1 MGITPLLLSVKGQ
14 TVPGAKASC
23 DNAVARL
30 GHTLVG
36 GAAVAAS
43 PLLFG
48 ESSFFE
54 LFTMRKFFTTLLAT
68 VTFAILPFISA
79 FSQSPDTLPDGSVR
93 EVIVS
98 ALRREQPAA
107 EATRSVTVITSE
119 QLRQTAYVNV
129 GDLLTRQLGLYVV
142 GAGQTPG
149 QLQSLFLRG
158 ASANQT
164 AIFLDG
170 VRLYEPSS
178 PEAAADLSEL
188 SLANVE
194 RIEIVRGSHSA
205 LFGSGAVGGTVN
217 IVTKGARKP
226 GFGGFAEA
234 RGGSFGPK
242 TFFGS
247 GDLGLQYAHSNGLYA
262 NIGAHHNTVDGLDA
276 TVDSTTVPTGLERD
290 RDGFKKTDW
299 YAKMG
304 LRRRNWSAF
313 AGYRHADQLADIDD
327 GAFRDD
333 PNHTS
338 GQQRHAL
345 QYGVSFD
352 AGARWHVDFHGG
364 WTQLRR
370 MVEDDSSLIVPNE
383 SDHSFFTST
392 LRGQTLTHELQG
404 IWSARGAKLT
414 FGAFHFKESMSSKAS
429 FFSNGPFGSFGFDNN
444 VDSLDASTGGIF
456 AQVETKRPFGRKKA
470 FHFNAGARLADHS
483 AFGPVFTV
491 NINPALAL
499 NGHTMLFLAY
509 TTGFNA
515 PSLYQLYAP
524 EADFTSGITRGNPTL
539 EQERSASLELG
550 IRQQKGQWSWSLSFF
565 QNMVENAL
573 QYAYLWPAEKPIDQ
587 LGFLDYRGDTY
598 INTGHQSARGMEAGI
613 AWKPS
618 ARWSLG
624 GNVALLDTRLEVDA
638 DYQPSEHTRGYRVQL
653 YNSGRFLE
661 GKFDIKGLVRRPNTA
676 NLYAEYKPLKTLA
689 LRADLRH
696 AGSRP
701 DVFYDYALGPFGALN
716 QSDVAAYTL
725 ADLTVRWDVTKNLRL
740 TLRGE
745 NLADA
750 QYQEIWGYSTR
761 GRSFFAA
768 LRCDF

>member
-1 MGITPLLLSVKGQ
+1 
-14 TVPGAKASC
+14 
-23 DNAVARL
+23 
-30 GHTLVG
+30 
-36 GAAVAAS
+36 
-43 PLLFG
+43 
-48 ESSFFE
+48 
-54 LFTMRKFFTTLLAT
+54 MRKFLTTNLAALLLA
-68 VTFAILPFISA
+68 ISLPTSV
-79 FSQSPDTLPDGSVR
+79 FSQSPDTLPDGTVR

-98 ALRREQPAA
+98 ALRHEQPAT
-107 EATRSVTVITSE
+107 EATRSVTVITGE

-234 RGGSFGPK
+234 RGGYFGPK

-247 GDLGLQYAHSNGLYA
+247 GDLGLQYAHTGGFYA
-262 NIGAHHNTVDGLDA
+262 NVGTHHNSVDGLDA
-276 TVDSTTVPTGLERD
+276 TVDTATTPTGLVRD

-392 LRGQTLTHELQG
+392 LRGRTLTNELQG
-404 IWSARGAKLT
+404 IWSVRGAKLT

-429 FFSNGPFGSFGFDNN
+429 FFSNGPFGSFEFNSN

-456 AQVETKRPFGRKKA
+456 AQAETKRPWGKKKA
-470 FHFNAGARLADHS
+470 LHFNAGARLANHS

-491 NINPALAL
+491 NLNPAVSLD
-499 NGHTMLFLAY
+499 GHTLLFLAY

-515 PSLYQLYAP
+515 PSLYQLYTP
-524 EADFTSGITRGNPTL
+524 DADFSSGITRGNPTL

-550 IRQQKGQWSWSLSFF
+550 LRQQRDQWSWSLSFF
-565 QNMVENAL
+565 QNTIENAL
-573 QYAYLWPAEKPIDQ
+573 QYVYLWAAEKPMDQ
-587 LGFLDYRGDTY
+587 LGYLDYRGDTY
-598 INTGHQSARGMEAGI
+598 INAGHQSAKGLEAGI
-613 AWKPS
+613 TWQPS
-618 ARWSLG
+618 PKFSLG
-624 GNVALLDTRLEVDA
+624 GNFALLDTRLEVDA
-638 DYQPSEHTRGYRVQL
+638 DYQSSEHIRDYRAQL
-653 YNSGRFLE
+653 YNSGRYLE
-661 GKFDIKGLVRRPNTA
+661 GKFKINGLVRRPNTA
-676 NLYAEYKPLKTLA
+676 NFHATYKPFKTLA
-689 LRADLRH
+689 FRADLRH

-716 QSDVAAYTL
+716 QSDIASYTL
-725 ADLTVRWDVTKNLRL
+725 ADFTIRWDIARNLRL

-745 NLADA
+745 NLGDVR
-750 QYQEIWGYSTR
+750 YQEIWGYTTR